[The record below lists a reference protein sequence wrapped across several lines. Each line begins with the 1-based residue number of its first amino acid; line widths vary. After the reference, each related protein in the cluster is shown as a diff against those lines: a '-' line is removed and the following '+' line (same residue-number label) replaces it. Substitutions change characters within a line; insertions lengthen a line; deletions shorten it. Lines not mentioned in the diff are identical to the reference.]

1 VRKSDGH
8 GMGDEMRASSAEDLG
23 GMKGA
28 VTDASDWHPL
38 YGKHPLYGQR
48 ADLRVAHRRRICDRP
63 NTCAVAC
70 SCAVAASD
78 DPLSPEVRDEVAT
91 K

>member
-28 VTDASDWHPL
+28 VTGASDR
-38 YGKHPLYGQR
+38 HPLYGQR

-78 DPLSPEVRDEVAT
+78 DPLSPEV
-91 K
+91 